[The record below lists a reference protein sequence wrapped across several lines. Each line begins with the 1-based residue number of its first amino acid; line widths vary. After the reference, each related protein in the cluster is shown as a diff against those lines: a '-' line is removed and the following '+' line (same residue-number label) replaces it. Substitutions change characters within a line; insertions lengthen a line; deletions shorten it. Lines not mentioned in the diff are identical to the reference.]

1 MKSDGLW
8 MAVLGSN
15 GVGEKVSCGA
25 NSVGWGGGVGCAVD
39 LRPVSVSQLRK
50 RSVRRHGQAKAIDTH
65 GHLEDARLLWC
76 AEMEACAG
84 QTKSQ

>member
-1 MKSDGLW
+1 

-50 RSVRRHGQAKAIDTH
+50 WSVRRRGHGKAIDAH
-65 GHLEDARLLWC
+65 GHLGDARQL
-76 AEMEACAG
+76 
-84 QTKSQ
+84 